1 MTGDAID
8 AGSVEVLE
16 GVFRPA
22 HITQANQAAIGA
34 FRRVLTSPTTG
45 KDQIFELL
53 NRLESSVDQDRKGG
67 GGSLRCWWTTD
78 RAADHDLVL
87 SLEGIDDIH
96 HRQVETRQLLWINP

>member
-1 MTGDAID
+1 MAGDAID

-16 GVFRPA
+16 GVLRAA
-22 HITQANQAAIGA
+22 HITQANQAAIRASCSG
-34 FRRVLTSPTTG
+34 LTSATTG
-45 KDQIFELL
+45 KDQVLELL
-53 NRLESSVDQDRKGG
+53 NRLEIAVDQDRKGC

-96 HRQVETRQLLWINP
+96 HREVETRQLLWINP